1 MPFAQRFDD
10 VHVAIHEAVESVG
23 LDPVRADD
31 IFTTRASLEKILRGI
46 AEAEVIVADMTG
58 RNPNVYYEVRV
69 AHTVKENVVI
79 LAQNV
84 EEDVPFDL
92 RHIDYLQYAN
102 TVEGRTELTTR
113 LSSVLQSLAPEP
125 ELASPQT
132 SIDDGLG
139 ISFSDP
145 QSQVRVTINVDTTP
159 VQARSGTQANQAEV
173 HVEDLR
179 GDGDWWLASSGY

>member
-69 AHTVKENVVI
+69 AHTVKENVVL

-92 RHIDYLQYAN
+92 RHI
-102 TVEGRTELTTR
+102 G
-113 LSSVLQSLAPEP
+113 SLPRFP
-125 ELASPQT
+125 GHLA
-132 SIDDGLG
+132 
-139 ISFSDP
+139 
-145 QSQVRVTINVDTTP
+145 
-159 VQARSGTQANQAEV
+159 
-173 HVEDLR
+173 
-179 GDGDWWLASSGY
+179 